1 MIDKDKIYHF
11 IAGFILTVIFSY
23 MAYIQGFDYP
33 QSYGVAVGVCAGV
46 GKELFDYYDYGKFDF
61 FDMFATFV
69 GVFVGGAVVV
79 TIL

>member
-1 MIDKDKIYHF
+1 MIAKDKIYHF
-11 IAGFILTVIFSY
+11 IAGFIITGIFALASGSV
-23 MAYIQGFDYP
+23 AY
-33 QSYGVAVGVCAGV
+33 SVLVGVLAGIA
-46 GKELFDYYDYGKFDF
+46 KELYDYYDYGVYDF